1 MVVFSVTL
9 PDEKLIQAAKG
20 LKKIVILG
28 CSVCANNSIAYEKG
42 FPLSK
47 MPEDNNARHLMP
59 SPVAI
64 VEEANRLKVLLADS
78 VEDISVDISPG
89 FCILGDSP
97 GHGALGHVKTYDNVD
112 AIVALCCVG
121 GVAGLKMRFG
131 DSMKIIPA
139 MKTEGII
146 VAYTVS
152 DKESGLAKID
162 RDKSQVIRNF
172 KK

>member
-9 PDEKLIQAAKG
+9 PDDKLIQAVEG

-28 CSVCANNSIAYEKG
+28 CSVCANNSIAYSKG

-47 MPEDNNARHLMP
+47 MSEDKTARHIMP

-64 VEEANRLKVLLADS
+64 LEEAKRLKAVLS
-78 VEDISVDISPG
+78 GTVGDITVDISPG
-89 FCILGDSP
+89 FCIISDGSAPGPLGR
-97 GHGALGHVKTYDNVD
+97 VKTYDAD
-112 AIVALCCVG
+112 AVIALCCAG

-131 DSMKIIPA
+131 ESMKIIPA

-146 VAYTVS
+146 VACTVNDQENGIINI
-152 DKESGLAKID
+152 DKE
-162 RDKSQVIRNF
+162 KSQVIRTFNR
-172 KK
+172 